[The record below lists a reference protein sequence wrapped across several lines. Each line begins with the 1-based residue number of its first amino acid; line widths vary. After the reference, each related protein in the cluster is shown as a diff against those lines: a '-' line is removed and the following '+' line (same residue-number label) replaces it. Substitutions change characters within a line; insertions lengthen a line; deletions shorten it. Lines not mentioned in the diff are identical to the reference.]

1 MSREYRVRV
10 TGSDTKNGKAE
21 IEWSVADYKK
31 LLSEFEQLKTDLKR
45 EQQVFR
51 KKLHDEQDLLSS
63 EVNQLR
69 LDFEK
74 LQTEWITKFQSLQD
88 SFNEL
93 TGIIDQYIEG
103 GKLHFGIR

>member
-1 MSREYRVRV
+1 MSREYRVKV

-21 IEWSVADYKK
+21 IEWSVADYNK
-31 LLSEFEQLKTDLKR
+31 LLSEFEQLK
-45 EQQVFR
+45 EQQQ
-51 KKLHDEQDLLSS
+51 KLRSDSLKAYYNLLDENEL
-63 EVNQLR
+63 VRN
-69 LDFEK
+69 DFEQHK
-74 LQTEWITKFQSLQD
+74 TEYSEKFQSLQD